1 MKMRVFV
8 YYWNAERD
16 CETTPA
22 NATHIMVLYEDPCV
36 ALNML
41 PSRSW
46 RMFAI

>member
-1 MKMRVFV
+1 MRMKCST

-22 NATHIMVLYEDPCV
+22 NATHIIVLYEDQCAPIDKQ
-36 ALNML
+36 
-41 PSRSW
+41 PTRSW